1 MKYPRK
7 SVLTMAVLST
17 VAAILAAAST
27 TRTLEAK
34 EWGAWVG
41 AQSRDLGSQAL
52 AFLPNEL
59 WVHTNDS
66 VRWNLESAEI
76 HTVTFLKPGQTR
88 PPNFGP
94 AFGLPIG
101 CPGNTPDGASFDES
115 TCVNSGILGSD
126 GNIGTGLQTYSV
138 TFPVAGNFKFVCLVH
153 IDMTGTVHVLN
164 PSQALPYE
172 QTFYDT
178 QAWNDA
184 ANLVSEASGLTS
196 RANFEND
203 SEAHIARVTAGI
215 GEIVTTTGAGSST
228 VSLSRFLRQRIVVQV
243 GDTVEWTNLDPSTL
257 TPLLLGTSRP
267 IHALLPQM

>member
-7 SVLTMAVLST
+7 SVLTAAVLST

-66 VRWNLESAEI
+66 VRWNLESTEI

-115 TCVNSGILGSD
+115 TCVNSGIVGTG
-126 GNIGTGLQTYSV
+126 GNIGIGLQTYSV
-138 TFPVAGNFKFVCLVH
+138 TFSVSGNFKFVCLVH

-215 GEIVTTTGAGSST
+215 GEI
-228 VSLSRFLRQRIVVQV
+228 
-243 GDTVEWTNLDPSTL
+243 
-257 TPLLLGTSRP
+257 
-267 IHALLPQM
+267 